1 MEDGFP
7 APSWSIEEHIRYMDQ
22 AGIDLSLISVS
33 SPHFHSGMRMEPLFQ
48 MLNEKRAVVNLINSG
63 TLERYPNVKI
73 IVPHCGS
80 FLPNIIDRLTGITK
94 VLAAKG
100 IGRPVEV
107 ETGMKSLYFDLAGDV
122 LPAGIRILR
131 TLADEDHILFGG
143 DFPYT
148 PCEMITG
155 KVNRLMQCEEIKDI
169 LPKVMYQNAEKLFN
183 LND

>member
-1 MEDGFP
+1 
-7 APSWSIEEHIRYMDQ
+7 
-22 AGIDLSLISVS
+22 
-33 SPHFHSGMRMEPLFQ
+33 MEPLFQ

-73 IVPHCGS
+73 IVPRCGS

-107 ETGMKSLYFDLAGDV
+107 ETSMKSLYFDLAGDV